1 MENLQVKA
9 LPKEFLL
16 GAATAAYQVE
26 GATRVDG
33 KGINIYMY
41 GCRMLVI
48 IFVNAKTVDKNWFRI
63 SIFVFSINWIGL

>member
-33 KGINIYMY
+33 KGINMWDVYLQENI
-41 GCRMLVI
+41 
-48 IFVNAKTVDKNWFRI
+48 AKLLTIVYNH
-63 SIFVFSINWIGL
+63 